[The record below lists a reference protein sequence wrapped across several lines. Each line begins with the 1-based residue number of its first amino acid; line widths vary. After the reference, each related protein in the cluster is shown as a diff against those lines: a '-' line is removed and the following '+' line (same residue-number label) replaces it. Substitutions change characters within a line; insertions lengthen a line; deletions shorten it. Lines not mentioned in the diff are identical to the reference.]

1 MKNFPSRCSVKI
13 NFSSLASPLTLARHK
28 AFLLLLAELCMVD
41 KNEEKMLEMRK
52 NLCLQDK
59 VIFIKQKEENWK
71 ISSFFRLHS
80 IWKVAKMK
88 IQNFREL
95 KIF

>member
-13 NFSSLASPLTLARHK
+13 NFSSLASSLKLARNK

-41 KNEEKMLEMRK
+41 ENEKKMLEMRK

-71 ISSFFRLHS
+71 IFLFFAYIAFGKLQR
-80 IWKVAKMK
+80 
-88 IQNFREL
+88 
-95 KIF
+95 

>member
-1 MKNFPSRCSVKI
+1 
-13 NFSSLASPLTLARHK
+13 
-28 AFLLLLAELCMVD
+28 MVD
-41 KNEEKMLEMRK
+41 ENEEKMLEMRK